1 MFIALFL
8 FIISVLILSSL
19 TYSLFLSDYLYV
31 KNCEHKWEYK
41 KIIYDKKIIEI
52 YESTRTING
61 DVWRFC
67 FYKYGGSVA
76 LNGFRNDKTIVEE
89 TRIWRNCFEIHSNSV
104 KRSAE
109 ETARAIIE
117 LHV

>member
-1 MFIALFL
+1 MFI
-8 FIISVLILSSL
+8 FIICILLLLVLVNSI
-19 TYSLFLSDYLYV
+19 FISDYLYV
-31 KNCEHKWEYK
+31 KNCEHKWEHK
-41 KIIYDKKIIEI
+41 NIIYDKKVIEL

-67 FYKYGGSVA
+67 FYKDGGSVA

-89 TRIWRNCFEIHSNSV
+89 TRIWGNCFEIHSNSV